1 MNLKDPLFLFT
12 IPEET
17 SKVDN
22 PESFHTLGKY
32 VIAFSLV
39 AIPITPI
46 IQSRSILYS
55 YLAFIRHTI
64 SYFMYTHQYYLH
76 TRTGPGLSS
85 ARDFK

>member
-1 MNLKDPLFLFT
+1 MNLKNPLFSFT

-46 IQSRSILYS
+46 QSRSILYS

-64 SYFMYTHQYYLH
+64 SYFMYTHQYYLP

-85 ARDFK
+85 ACDFK

>member
-1 MNLKDPLFLFT
+1 MNLKDPLFSFT

-17 SKVDN
+17 SNVDN

-32 VIAFSLV
+32 VIAFS
-39 AIPITPI
+39 ITA

>member
-1 MNLKDPLFLFT
+1 MNLKDPLLSST

-17 SKVDN
+17 SNVDN

-32 VIAFSLV
+32 VVTFSLV
-39 AIPITPI
+39 AIHTTA

-55 YLAFIRHTI
+55 YLAFIRNTI

-85 ARDFK
+85 ACDFK